1 MYHAEGQYRPY
12 RLGGALWTT
21 LRLALGRRIC
31 FPGELAGR
39 TVRFEGD
46 EWTVFREAVVGVR
59 DQHGDGGSVF
69 IARFHV
75 AGMTVRQN
83 IWFSWLPVPL
93 LLGLPG
99 FRSKL
104 WMYNRAGDF
113 QGIYEWESED
123 AAQRYAHSAAVRFMT
138 NRSVLGSIAFRVI
151 GRTRRE
157 ALLEAM

>member
-12 RLGGALWTT
+12 RLGGALWPT

-46 EWTVFREAVVGVR
+46 EWTVFRE
-59 DQHGDGGSVF
+59 
-69 IARFHV
+69 